1 MRRFND
7 SPEGQT
13 PTSAMF
19 TVVDREWPVGFE
31 KDGYDDDDGARR
43 EKERRSLRRRTG
55 CGKERG
61 CGS

>member
-1 MRRFND
+1 
-7 SPEGQT
+7 
-13 PTSAMF
+13 MF